1 MFDTEFLCISKETT
15 VDCSGA
21 GIQIAIPIAEA
32 INRNKSTS
40 TTGIEL
46 ISADRRRNCVY
57 ENSDRNRYL
66 LKLEDEIK
74 LQEIGKKISFRR
86 EVIIN
91 EYVVNKLQE
100 IRRYKLYNSI
110 RRLKFLCKLFRYT
123 SFCIIIFLQTFLEH
137 SIPIEITISVSKLLF
152 L

>member
-40 TTGIEL
+40 ATGIEL
-46 ISADRRRNCVY
+46 ISADRRHNWVY
-57 ENSDRNRYL
+57 ENRNRNRYL
-66 LKLEDEIK
+66 LKLENEIK
-74 LQEIGKKISFRR
+74 LQEIRKNISFRR

-91 EYVVNKLQE
+91 ECAVNKLQE
-100 IRRYKLYNSI
+100 IRKYKFYNGI
-110 RRLKFLCKLFRYT
+110 RRLKFLCNR
-123 SFCIIIFLQTFLEH
+123 
-137 SIPIEITISVSKLLF
+137 SVIQVSV
-152 L
+152 